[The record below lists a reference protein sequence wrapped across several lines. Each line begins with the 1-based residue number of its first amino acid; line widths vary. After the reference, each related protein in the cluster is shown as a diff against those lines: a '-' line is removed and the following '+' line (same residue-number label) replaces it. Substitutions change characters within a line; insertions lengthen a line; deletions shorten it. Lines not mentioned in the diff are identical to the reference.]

1 MRNKKYKIS
10 TLKSFIG
17 STEEGSKR
25 LNTAFQTMKE
35 EKKQQRLL
43 NIEPWY
49 LNY

>member
-1 MRNKKYKIS
+1 MRNKKYRIS
-10 TLKSFIG
+10 ILKAYIG
-17 STEEGSKR
+17 STPEGSKR
-25 LNTAFQTMKE
+25 LNTAYQTMKD